1 MAKAVV
7 DPDEMRQF
15 AMALKKFTERLNGD
29 MRAMQGKMMSLGQT
43 WRDQE
48 HDKFAADF
56 EDTMRAM
63 ARFSK
68 SAEEH
73 IPFLL
78 RMAERVEEYLR
89 QR

>member
-1 MAKAVV
+1 
-7 DPDEMRQF
+7 MRQISI
-15 AMALKKFTERLNGD
+15 ALKKFTQRLKSE
-29 MRAMQGKMMSLGQT
+29 MKAMQGKMMSLGQT

-56 EDTMRAM
+56 EETMRAM

-78 RMAERVEEYLR
+78 RKAERVEEYLR

>member
-15 AMALKKFTERLNGD
+15 AMALKKFTQRLNSD
-29 MRAMQGKMMSLGQT
+29 MTAMNGKMMSLGQS

-48 HDKFAADF
+48 HDKFAAEF
-56 EDTMRAM
+56 EETLRAM
-63 ARFSK
+63 SRFTK

-78 RMAERVEEYLR
+78 RKAERVEEYLR